1 MVRSTVRLPEAEQ
14 QYQVV
19 LDICSES
26 SEGKDSVSLAT
37 ARRDLGRVMAL
48 QRRFDR
54 AEEQY
59 KLAVDMCSRL
69 LGCVVLV
76 LGAYVCVGW

>member
-1 MVRSTVRLPEAEQ
+1 MGCVVSIMLASRLAEAEQ

-26 SEGKDSVSLAT
+26 SEGRDSVSLAT

-59 KLAVDMCSRL
+59 KIAVDRCSRL
-69 LGCVVLV
+69 LGCVPCGVEV
-76 LGAYVCVGW
+76 

>member
-1 MVRSTVRLPEAEQ
+1 
-14 QYQVV
+14 VV
-19 LDICSES
+19 LDICAES

-59 KLAVDMCSRL
+59 KIAVDMCSRL
-69 LGCVVLV
+69 LG
-76 LGAYVCVGW
+76 